1 MKNHLLMP
9 KFLTYFFP
17 KKFGGIT
24 ISKNTALYRDI
35 KNLQNEKIK
44 IHEEIHME
52 QYEKYTWLGF
62 IALYTF
68 YSIRYGYW
76 NNPLE
81 IEAREKTEKTIN
93 KINSFL
99 A

>member
-1 MKNHLLMP
+1 
-9 KFLTYFFP
+9 
-17 KKFGGIT
+17 
-24 ISKNTALYRDI
+24 
-35 KNLQNEKIK
+35 
-44 IHEEIHME
+44 ME